1 MSCME
6 TPQACLP
13 AGSDDGLRRL
23 KAVPWLR
30 RMARGAPGI
39 VVAAAAGLVCAEISA
54 WAAHTERVSVDPA
67 GRQGNASSFRAG
79 RSQAGQVAAFSSD
92 ASNLVKKD
100 TNGVLDY
107 FVLDR
112 GTGTVERVSVGS
124 SGAQADRSSP
134 GDALTSD
141 GRFAGFSSAASNLV
155 PGDTNGT
162 DDVFLRDRLAAVTER
177 VSLGAGGVEGND
189 FSVSSALS
197 ADGRFV
203 AFNSAASNLVA
214 GDTNGVEDV
223 FVRDRQTATTERVSV
238 DSGGG
243 QANGASFLGGM
254 SADGRF
260 VVFASTASNLVPGD
274 TNGLRDVFIR
284 DRQMGTTERVSVSS
298 LGAEANADSFDAS
311 VSADGRF
318 VAFESAASNLVTGD
332 TNGVSD
338 DFVRDR
344 QTGVTE
350 RVSVSSVGTE
360 GNAGSLGSTISAD
373 GRFVAFGSSASN
385 LVSDDT
391 NGEPDVFVRDR
402 LNGTTSRVSLTTSGG
417 QATGPSF
424 LPQISADGLVIGFH
438 SDAADLVPGDT
449 NAVRD
454 TFLRVGDDDGDGVPV
469 WGGDCN
475 DTNPAVVGGCTC
487 SSVSECDDLNP
498 CTADACVGGTC
509 QNVPMAVAPRRTRL
523 VLRDPDV
530 LRRYAKLSF
539 QGEVVLPHPFNPP
552 LDPTAN
558 GLTLEFVNA
567 RGQRVS
573 AVLPGGPPWMVVNAA
588 GTRWRYD
595 DPTGAVAG
603 IDRVVVSDESARES
617 GRVRVRARGHGG
629 NYVRGAPLLVRWRV
643 GASEAQCGEVTFLQ
657 PDGPMPRCR
666 ESSLPGSSV
675 ICAQK
680 IPP

>member
-54 WAAHTERVSVDPA
+54 WAAHTERVSVDSA

-155 PGDTNGT
+155 PGDTNG
-162 DDVFLRDRLAAVTER
+162 
-177 VSLGAGGVEGND
+177 LGD
-189 FSVSSALS
+189 I
-197 ADGRFV
+197 
-203 AFNSAASNLVA
+203 
-214 GDTNGVEDV
+214 
-223 FVRDRQTATTERVSV
+223 
-238 DSGGG
+238 
-243 QANGASFLGGM
+243 
-254 SADGRF
+254 
-260 VVFASTASNLVPGD
+260 
-274 TNGLRDVFIR
+274 FIR

-666 ESSLPGSSV
+666 ETPLPSSSV
-675 ICAQK
+675 ICTQK
-680 IPP
+680 IAP

>member
-1 MSCME
+1 MWYIE
-6 TPQACLP
+6 TVAGRRSAATNRRGRREDPPALVQRVIWPASGITAAVMALACTTLP
-13 AGSDDGLRRL
+13 
-23 KAVPWLR
+23 
-30 RMARGAPGI
+30 
-39 VVAAAAGLVCAEISA
+39 A
-54 WAAHTERVSVDPA
+54 WAAHTERVSVDSA

-177 VSLGAGGVEGND
+177 VSLGAGGIEGND

-243 QANGASFLGGM
+243 QANGASFLG
-254 SADGRF
+254 
-260 VVFASTASNLVPGD
+260 
-274 TNGLRDVFIR
+274 
-284 DRQMGTTERVSVSS
+284 
-298 LGAEANADSFDAS
+298 
-311 VSADGRF
+311 
-318 VAFESAASNLVTGD
+318 
-332 TNGVSD
+332 
-338 DFVRDR
+338 
-344 QTGVTE
+344 

-424 LPQISADGLVIGFH
+424 LPQISADGLVISFH
-438 SDAADLVPGDT
+438 SDAANLVPGDT

-454 TFLRVGDDDGDGVPV
+454 TFLRVGDDDG
-469 WGGDCN
+469 
-475 DTNPAVVGGCTC
+475 
-487 SSVSECDDLNP
+487 
-498 CTADACVGGTC
+498 
-509 QNVPMAVAPRRTRL
+509 
-523 VLRDPDV
+523 
-530 LRRYAKLSF
+530 
-539 QGEVVLPHPFNPP
+539 
-552 LDPTAN
+552 
-558 GLTLEFVNA
+558 
-567 RGQRVS
+567 
-573 AVLPGGPPWMVVNAA
+573 
-588 GTRWRYD
+588 
-595 DPTGAVAG
+595 
-603 IDRVVVSDESARES
+603 
-617 GRVRVRARGHGG
+617 
-629 NYVRGAPLLVRWRV
+629 
-643 GASEAQCGEVTFLQ
+643 
-657 PDGPMPRCR
+657 
-666 ESSLPGSSV
+666 
-675 ICAQK
+675 
-680 IPP
+680 